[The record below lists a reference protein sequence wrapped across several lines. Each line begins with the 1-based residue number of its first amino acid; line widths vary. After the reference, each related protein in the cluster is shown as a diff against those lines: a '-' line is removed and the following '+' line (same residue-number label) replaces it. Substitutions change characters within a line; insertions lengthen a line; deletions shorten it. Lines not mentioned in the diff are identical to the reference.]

1 MDQREGKKAAASPAV
16 SRRGFVACAAAAAAV
31 SIVPSHVL
39 GAQGQ
44 TPPSEKIT
52 LAAIGV
58 GDQGSR
64 DMKTFLDKAQVR
76 VVAVCDVDETKRN
89 AARDAVNRT
98 YAGNDCAR
106 YKDFRELLAAQKDLD
121 AALIVVPDHSHA
133 VVSMAALK
141 AGKHVYCQKPFTHTV
156 YEARKL
162 AEATRERKLATQLGT
177 ANQAGE
183 GPRVLRE
190 WIEDGA
196 IGGVREVHVWSN
208 RPFWP
213 QGIDRPTETPPV
225 PPTLDWDLWL
235 GPAPQRPYHPAY
247 LPLVFRG
254 WWDFGTGALG
264 DMGCYAFDTVFRALS
279 LKYPTSVEAC
289 GSGFAKKMWDR
300 PVWSKETYPHA
311 SLMTW
316 EFPARGSMP
325 PVTLKWYDGGL
336 RPPRPR
342 ELEDDRTF
350 GDEGAYYVG
359 DKGVLTTAF
368 TGDSPRIIP
377 EAKMQA
383 YKRPP
388 RRIPPSIG
396 HHEEWLRACRGGEP
410 AGANF
415 EFSAIVTEALL
426 LGNVSLRAGGKTLQW
441 DGPNLKVTNVP
452 EANEHLHYK
461 YREGWS
467 L

>member
-1 MDQREGKKAAASPAV
+1 MDQRGSKKAAASPAV

-31 SIVPSHVL
+31 SIVPSRVL

-76 VVAVCDVDETKRN
+76 VVAICDVDETKRN

-98 YAGNDCAR
+98 YANKDCVAYR
-106 YKDFRELLAAQKDLD
+106 DFRELLAAQKDLD

-235 GPAPQRPYHPAY
+235 GPAP
-247 LPLVFRG
+247 
-254 WWDFGTGALG
+254 
-264 DMGCYAFDTVFRALS
+264 
-279 LKYPTSVEAC
+279 
-289 GSGFAKKMWDR
+289 
-300 PVWSKETYPHA
+300 
-311 SLMTW
+311 
-316 EFPARGSMP
+316 
-325 PVTLKWYDGGL
+325 
-336 RPPRPR
+336 
-342 ELEDDRTF
+342 
-350 GDEGAYYVG
+350 
-359 DKGVLTTAF
+359 
-368 TGDSPRIIP
+368 
-377 EAKMQA
+377 
-383 YKRPP
+383 
-388 RRIPPSIG
+388 
-396 HHEEWLRACRGGEP
+396 
-410 AGANF
+410 
-415 EFSAIVTEALL
+415 
-426 LGNVSLRAGGKTLQW
+426 
-441 DGPNLKVTNVP
+441 
-452 EANEHLHYK
+452 
-461 YREGWS
+461 
-467 L
+467 